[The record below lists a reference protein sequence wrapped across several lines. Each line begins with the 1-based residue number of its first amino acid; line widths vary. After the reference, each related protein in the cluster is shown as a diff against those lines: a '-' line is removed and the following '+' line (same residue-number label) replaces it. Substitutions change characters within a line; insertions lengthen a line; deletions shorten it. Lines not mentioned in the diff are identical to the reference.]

1 MKGRASLPGADELFR
16 VTSIEK
22 GRGRGAKQPA
32 TEAQQ
37 DDREPAE
44 RVPSGRQRHDEKV
57 TFYCTAEELIDLED
71 ARILLRRE
79 HGVAV
84 DRGRIVREALAQ
96 VLSELERDGAEAP
109 LVKRLHQMTGGAAMR
124 GGVRAVDLIARK
136 RDGGEI
142 AGDELR
148 DSCSPTP
155 ARSCPTTRWPRS

>member
-32 TEAQQ
+32 EEEAPRR
-37 DDREPAE
+37 DREPAE

-57 TFYCTAEELIDLED
+57 TFYCTADELMDLEN
-71 ARILLRRE
+71 ARLLLRRE

-96 VLSELERDGAEAP
+96 VLSELERDGAEAA
-109 LVKRLHQMTGGAAMR
+109 LVKRL
-124 GGVRAVDLIARK
+124 
-136 RDGGEI
+136 
-142 AGDELR
+142 
-148 DSCSPTP
+148 
-155 ARSCPTTRWPRS
+155 TR

>member
-32 TEAQQ
+32 EEEGAQG
-37 DDREPAE
+37 DDRKPAE

-57 TFYCTAEELIDLED
+57 TFYCTADELMDLEN
-71 ARILLRRE
+71 ARLLLRRE

-96 VLSELERDGAEAP
+96 VLSELERDGADAS
-109 LVKRLHQMTGGAAMR
+109 LVRRLSR
-124 GGVRAVDLIARK
+124 
-136 RDGGEI
+136 
-142 AGDELR
+142 
-148 DSCSPTP
+148 
-155 ARSCPTTRWPRS
+155 

>member
-22 GRGRGAKQPA
+22 GRGRGAKQA
-32 TEAQQ
+32 TEAKG

-57 TFYCTAEELIDLED
+57 TFYCTADELMDLEN
-71 ARILLRRE
+71 ARLLLRRE

-109 LVKRLHQMTGGAAMR
+109 LVKRL
-124 GGVRAVDLIARK
+124 
-136 RDGGEI
+136 
-142 AGDELR
+142 
-148 DSCSPTP
+148 
-155 ARSCPTTRWPRS
+155 TR

>member
-22 GRGRGAKQPA
+22 GRGRGAKPPSEDRS
-32 TEAQQ
+32 TEEA
-37 DDREPAE
+37 AE

-57 TFYCTAEELIDLED
+57 TFYCTADELMDLEN
-71 ARILLRRE
+71 ARLLLRRE

-109 LVKRLHQMTGGAAMR
+109 LVQRL
-124 GGVRAVDLIARK
+124 
-136 RDGGEI
+136 
-142 AGDELR
+142 
-148 DSCSPTP
+148 
-155 ARSCPTTRWPRS
+155 TR